1 MLLYVIQHPVIDK
14 RVSVLVLVL
23 VLVLELEGAMIQG
36 YIILC
41 LSAYFQIVK

>member
-23 VLVLELEGAMIQG
+23 VLLLEGAMIQG

>member
-23 VLVLELEGAMIQG
+23 LLEGAMIQG